1 MFEQFAAVAR
11 TIGSAHRLELLELLA
26 QTERSVEELAGLS
39 SLTVANASQ
48 HLQQLR
54 RSGLVEARRDGKR
67 VLYKLAD
74 TDVVALLG
82 ALRRI
87 TERNVGAVEK
97 VLNSYFRERDSLE
110 PVSRKELL
118 RRMREGL
125 VTVVDTRPAE
135 EFAAG
140 HLPRALNVPLRELK
154 RRLRELP
161 RDQTIVAYCRGAY
174 CVLSYEA
181 VAELLLGQRSRVVRG
196 LLRERGRCEERER
209 NSGGCRGEAVERER
223 HGSLHRGGTAMGSA
237 CLDLWRPGSAIMSKN
252 AQGTLP
258 CSTTSHHRA
267 PPPSRSTLRGS
278 PD

>member
-1 MFEQFAAVAR
+1 MSSQNPKRAIFEQFAAVAR
-11 TIGSAHRLELLELLA
+11 TLGSAHRLELLELLA
-26 QTERSVEELAGLS
+26 QTEHCVEDLAGLS
-39 SLTVANASQ
+39 GLTIANASQ

-67 VLYKLAD
+67 VLYKLSD
-74 TDVVALLG
+74 GDVVGLLG

-125 VTVVDTRPAE
+125 VTVIDTRPAE

-140 HLPRALNVPLRELK
+140 HLPGALNVPLRELK

-161 RDQTIVAYCRGAY
+161 RDQAIVAYCRGAY

-181 VAELLLGQRSRVVRG
+181 VAELRKRG
-196 LLRERGRCEERER
+196 FKAFRLEEGYPEWRAA
-209 NSGGCRGEAVERER
+209 GLPVE
-223 HGSLHRGGTAMGSA
+223 HSATA
-237 CLDLWRPGSAIMSKN
+237 
-252 AQGTLP
+252 
-258 CSTTSHHRA
+258 
-267 PPPSRSTLRGS
+267 
-278 PD
+278 